1 MLKLHD
7 EIFTLQQDVLIHWNK
22 MSSNRDGWVEVV
34 SSPIVAVSLVYT
46 YHPIPPLTKES
57 PFLTPE
63 EIDAEE
69 AVLVPFKLIPLR
81 PLRSQLPQKK
91 KGKGSPST
99 KLFSEDDGDVNLSN
113 MEPDIISLEIEVGPS
128 VAYLYGS
135 LVRNFLH
142 LKVML
147 LISTKWGSRTATN
160 TNLCCIILYI
170 YKYI

>member
-1 MLKLHD
+1 MRYLCY
-7 EIFTLQQDVLIHWNK
+7 NK
-22 MSSNRDGWVEVV
+22 IYSIRDGWIEVV

-63 EIDAEE
+63 EIDSEE

-91 KGKGSPST
+91 KGKGSPTT
-99 KLFSEDDGDVNLSN
+99 KLFPDDDGDVNLGD

-128 VAYLYGS
+128 VAHLYGS

-142 LKVML
+142 LKVIFL
-147 LISTKWGSRTATN
+147 LILFSHCDTSFH
-160 TNLCCIILYI
+160 
-170 YKYI
+170 